1 LPPRCAGAPKPTPEL
16 ENEPAEKT
24 TMSAVIQ
31 DKPHGKTLVSLRG
44 LNKHYGDFTAVDNL
58 DLEIQDG
65 EFLTFLG
72 SSGSGK
78 STTLSMLAG
87 FETPSSGE
95 ILVDGQSLV
104 QVPPHKRDIG
114 MVFQRYSLFPHLNVR
129 DNIAFPLA
137 IRKLSATE
145 TTKKVDAMLKLVQLE
160 PFAHRKPSQMSGGQ
174 QQRVAIARALV
185 YEPRIL
191 LMDEPLGALD
201 KKLREDLQDELR
213 QLHRR
218 LGITIVYVTHDQEE
232 AMRLSQRIA
241 IFSHG
246 KIVGLGTG
254 YDLYQNPPNAFV
266 ASFLGNSNFLRIKA
280 QGNGSGTFEGQPL
293 AIRLT
298 PGLNPGQEA
307 LIMVRPEKALAMTTE
322 QAAREPLP
330 AGWNEV
336 SAKVAEV
343 LFLGESQTCQ
353 VVTAGGTEL
362 KVKALS
368 AAGMSMQPG
377 DTVKVRWAVG
387 DACIYTEWAESDLSK
402 SAGAH

>member
-1 LPPRCAGAPKPTPEL
+1 
-16 ENEPAEKT
+16 
-24 TMSAVIQ
+24 MSAVIK
-31 DKPHGKTLVSLRG
+31 DNAHNKTLVSLRG

-58 DLEIQDG
+58 NLEIQDG

-95 ILVDGQSLV
+95 ILVEGQSLV
-104 QVPPHKRDIG
+104 NVPPHKRDIG

-137 IRKLSATE
+137 IRKLGAAE
-145 TTKKVDAMLKLVQLE
+145 INKRVDAMLKLVQLE
-160 PFAHRKPSQMSGGQ
+160 KFAHRKPSQMSGGQ

-246 KIVGLGTG
+246 KIVGLGSG

-266 ASFLGNSNFLRIKA
+266 ASFLGNSNFLRITA
-280 QGNGSGTFEGQPL
+280 SSNGAGSFEGQPV

-298 PGLNPGQEA
+298 AGLAADQQA
-307 LIMVRPEKALAMTTE
+307 LIMVRPEKALALTAA
-322 QAAREPLP
+322 QAAAQPLP

-336 SAKVAEV
+336 RAKVAEV
-343 LFLGESQTCQ
+343 LFLGESQTCH
-353 VVTAGGTEL
+353 VVTAGGTEMT
-362 KVKALS
+362 VKALS
-368 AAGMSMQPG
+368 AAGMPMQPG
-377 DTVKVRWAVG
+377 DTVNVRWAVA

>member
-1 LPPRCAGAPKPTPEL
+1 
-16 ENEPAEKT
+16 
-24 TMSAVIQ
+24 MSAVLDSAQ
-31 DKPHGKTLVSLRG
+31 HAKTLVSLRN
-44 LNKHYGDFTAVDNL
+44 LNKHYGDFAAVDDINL
-58 DLEIQDG
+58 DIQDG

-95 ILVDGQSLV
+95 ILVSGQSLV
-104 QVPPHKRDIG
+104 NVPPHKRDIG
-114 MVFQRYSLFPHLNVR
+114 MVFQRYSLFPHLSVR

-137 IRKLSATE
+137 IRKRSAAE
-145 TTKKVDAMLKLVQLE
+145 RDKQVDAMLKLVQLDS
-160 PFAHRKPSQMSGGQ
+160 FAHRRPAQLSGGQ

-266 ASFLGNSNFLRIKA
+266 ASFLGNSNFLRVKA
-280 QGNGSGTFEGQPL
+280 HGNGVASFEGQPL
-293 AIRLT
+293 AMRLT
-298 PGLNPGQEA
+298 PGLSEGQEV
-307 LIMVRPEKALAMTTE
+307 LLMVRPEKAVALSAE
-322 QAAREPLP
+322 QAQREPLP

-336 SAKVAEV
+336 TARVGEV
-343 LFLGESQTCQ
+343 LFLGESQTCS
-353 VVTAGGTEL
+353 VVTAGGTAMT
-362 KVKALS
+362 VKALS
-368 AAGMSMQPG
+368 AAGMPMQPG
-377 DTVKVRWAVG
+377 DRVNVRWAVS
-387 DACIYTEWAESDLSK
+387 DACVYTQWAESDLNK
-402 SAGAH
+402 AAGAH

>member
-1 LPPRCAGAPKPTPEL
+1 
-16 ENEPAEKT
+16 
-24 TMSAVIQ
+24 MSAVIKDSAAAQ
-31 DKPHGKTLVSLRG
+31 NQQQPLVSLRN
-44 LNKHYGDFTAVDNL
+44 LNRHYGDFAAVDNISL
-58 DLEIQDG
+58 DIKDG

-95 ILVDGQSLV
+95 ILVQGKSLV
-104 QVPPHKRDIG
+104 NVPPHKRDIG
-114 MVFQRYSLFPHLNVR
+114 MVFQRYSLFPHLSVR

-137 IRKLSATE
+137 IRKLSAAE
-145 TTKKVDAMLKLVQLE
+145 RDKRVDAMLKLVQLE
-160 PFAHRKPSQMSGGQ
+160 QFAHRRPSQLSGGQ

-266 ASFLGNSNFLRIKA
+266 ASFLGNSNFLKLKA
-280 QGNGSGTFEGQPL
+280 QGNGAATFEGQPL
-293 AIRLT
+293 SIRLT
-298 PGLNPGQEA
+298 SGLTTDQDV
-307 LIMVRPEKALAMTTE
+307 LLMIRPEKAQALSVE
-322 QAAREPLP
+322 QAAAQPLP
-330 AGWNEV
+330 TGWNEV
-336 SAKVAEV
+336 GAKVGEV
-343 LFLGESQTCQ
+343 LFLGESQTCT
-353 VVTAGGTEL
+353 VMTAGGTSMT
-362 KVKALS
+362 VKALS
-368 AAGMSMQPG
+368 AAGMPLKAG
-377 DTVKVRWAVG
+377 DQVRVRWATA
-387 DACIYTEWAESDLSK
+387 DACVYTEWAESDLNK
-402 SAGAH
+402 AAGAH

>member
-1 LPPRCAGAPKPTPEL
+1 
-16 ENEPAEKT
+16 
-24 TMSAVIQ
+24 MSAVIKDTAQ
-31 DKPHGKTLVSLRG
+31 QNDKPLVSLRN
-44 LNKHYGDFTAVDNL
+44 LNKYYGDFAAVDDTSL
-58 DLEIQDG
+58 DIKDG

-95 ILVDGQSLV
+95 ILVNGQSLV
-104 QVPPHKRDIG
+104 NVPPHKRDIG
-114 MVFQRYSLFPHLNVR
+114 MVFQRYSLFPHLSVR

-137 IRKLSATE
+137 IRKLAPAE
-145 TTKKVDAMLKLVQLE
+145 RDRRVDAMLKLVQLE
-160 PFAHRKPSQMSGGQ
+160 QFAHRRPSQLSGGQ

-246 KIVGLGTG
+246 KIVGLGSG

-266 ASFLGNSNFLRIKA
+266 ASFLGNSNFLKLKA
-280 QGNGSGTFEGQPL
+280 QGNAVATFEGQSL
-293 AIRLT
+293 SIRLT
-298 PGLNPGQEA
+298 AGLQTNQDV
-307 LIMVRPEKALAMTTE
+307 LLMVRPEKALALSLE
-322 QAAREPLP
+322 QAAQEPLA

-336 SAKVAEV
+336 TAKVVEV
-343 LFLGESQTCQ
+343 LFLGESQTCS
-353 VVTAGGTEL
+353 VVTSGGTSMT
-362 KVKALS
+362 VKALS
-368 AAGMSMQPG
+368 AAGMPMKAG
-377 DTVKVRWAVG
+377 DPVRVRWATA
-387 DACIYTEWAESDLSK
+387 DACVYTEWAESDLNK
-402 SAGAH
+402 AAGAH

>member
-1 LPPRCAGAPKPTPEL
+1 
-16 ENEPAEKT
+16 
-24 TMSAVIQ
+24 MSAVKDPAHQ
-31 DKPHGKTLVSLRG
+31 ADKPLVSLRN
-44 LNKHYGDFTAVDNL
+44 LNKHYGDFTAVDSINL
-58 DLEIQDG
+58 DIKDG

-104 QVPPHKRDIG
+104 NVPPHKRDIG
-114 MVFQRYSLFPHLNVR
+114 MVFQRYSLFPHLSVR
-129 DNIAFPLA
+129 DNIGFPLD
-137 IRKLSATE
+137 IRKMPRAE
-145 TTKKVDAMLKLVQLE
+145 RERRVDAMLKLVQLDT
-160 PFAHRKPSQMSGGQ
+160 FAHRRPAQLSGGQ

-246 KIVGLGTG
+246 RIVGLGSG

-266 ASFLGNSNFLRIKA
+266 ASFLGNSNFLRLKA
-280 QGNGSGTFEGQPL
+280 RGNAVASLENQPL

-298 PGLNPGQEA
+298 ANLTQDQDV
-307 LIMVRPEKALAMTTE
+307 LLMVRPEKAQALSLQQAE
-322 QAAREPLP
+322 QEPLA
-330 AGWNEV
+330 AGWNQIRAHV
-336 SAKVAEV
+336 SEV
-343 LFLGESQTCQ
+343 LFLGESQTCS
-353 VVTAGGTEL
+353 VVTDGGTAL
-362 KVKALS
+362 TVKALS
-368 AAGMSMQPG
+368 AAGMPLKPG
-377 DTVKVRWAVG
+377 DAVCVRWATA
-387 DACIYTEWAESDLSK
+387 DACVYTEWNESDLNK
-402 SAGAH
+402 AAGSH

>member
-1 LPPRCAGAPKPTPEL
+1 
-16 ENEPAEKT
+16 
-24 TMSAVIQ
+24 MSAVIKDPAQQ
-31 DKPHGKTLVSLRG
+31 DQRTLVSLRN
-44 LNKHYGDFTAVDNL
+44 LNKHYGDFAAVDDISL
-58 DLEIQDG
+58 DIQDG

-87 FETPSSGE
+87 FEHPSSGE
-95 ILVDGQSLV
+95 ILVNGKSLV
-104 QVPPHKRDIG
+104 NVPPHKRDIG
-114 MVFQRYSLFPHLNVR
+114 MVFQRYSLFPHLSVR

-137 IRKLSATE
+137 IRKLASAE
-145 TTKKVDAMLKLVQLE
+145 REKRVDAMLKLVQLDQ
-160 PFAHRKPSQMSGGQ
+160 FAHRRPAQLSGGQ

-246 KIVGLGTG
+246 KIVGLGSG

-266 ASFLGNSNFLRIKA
+266 ASFLGNSNFLKLKA
-280 QGNGSGTFEGQPL
+280 KGNGVATFEGKPL
-293 AIRLT
+293 SIRLT
-298 PGLNPGQEA
+298 AGLPVDQDA
-307 LIMVRPEKALAMTTE
+307 LLMIRPEKALALSHA
-322 QAAREPLP
+322 QAQREPLA

-336 SAKVAEV
+336 AAKVTEM
-343 LFLGESQTCQ
+343 LFLGESQTCS
-353 VVTAGGTEL
+353 VITASGTAMT
-362 KVKALS
+362 VKALS
-368 AAGMSMQPG
+368 ASGMPLKAG
-377 DTVKVRWAVG
+377 DAVCVRWATA
-387 DACIYTEWAESDLSK
+387 DACVYTQWTESDLNK
-402 SAGAH
+402 AAGAH

>member
-1 LPPRCAGAPKPTPEL
+1 
-16 ENEPAEKT
+16 
-24 TMSAVIQ
+24 MSAVIKDTAQ
-31 DKPHGKTLVSLRG
+31 QNDKPLVSLRN
-44 LNKHYGDFTAVDNL
+44 LNKYYGDFAAVDDISL
-58 DLEIQDG
+58 DIKDG

-95 ILVDGQSLV
+95 ILVNGQSLV
-104 QVPPHKRDIG
+104 NVPPHKRDIG
-114 MVFQRYSLFPHLNVR
+114 MVFQRYSLFPHLSVR

-137 IRKLSATE
+137 IRKLAPAE
-145 TTKKVDAMLKLVQLE
+145 RDRRVDAMLKLVQLE
-160 PFAHRKPSQMSGGQ
+160 QFAHRRPSQLSGGQ

-246 KIVGLGTG
+246 KIVGLGSG

-266 ASFLGNSNFLRIKA
+266 ASFLGNSNFLKLKA
-280 QGNGSGTFEGQPL
+280 QGNAVATFEGQSL
-293 AIRLT
+293 SIRLT
-298 PGLNPGQEA
+298 AGLQTNQDV
-307 LIMVRPEKALAMTTE
+307 LLMVRPEKALALSLE
-322 QAAREPLP
+322 QAAQEPLA

-336 SAKVAEV
+336 TAKVVEV
-343 LFLGESQTCQ
+343 LFLGESQTCS
-353 VVTAGGTEL
+353 VVTSGGTSMT
-362 KVKALS
+362 VKALS
-368 AAGMSMQPG
+368 AAGMPMKAG
-377 DTVKVRWAVG
+377 DPVRVRWATA
-387 DACIYTEWAESDLSK
+387 DACVYTEWAESDLNK
-402 SAGAH
+402 AAGAH

>member
-1 LPPRCAGAPKPTPEL
+1 
-16 ENEPAEKT
+16 
-24 TMSAVIQ
+24 MSAVKDPAQ
-31 DKPHGKTLVSLRG
+31 QNNKTLVSLRN
-44 LNKHYGDFTAVDNL
+44 LNKHYGDFAAVD
-58 DLEIQDG
+58 DIALEIRDG

-95 ILVDGQSLV
+95 ILVDGKSLV
-104 QVPPHKRDIG
+104 NVPPHKRDIG
-114 MVFQRYSLFPHLNVR
+114 MVFQRYSLFPHLSVR

-137 IRKLSATE
+137 IRKLAPAE
-145 TTKKVDAMLKLVQLE
+145 RDRRVDAMLKLVQLE
-160 PFAHRKPSQMSGGQ
+160 QFAHRRPSQLSGGQ

-266 ASFLGNSNFLRIKA
+266 ASFLGNSNFLKLKA
-280 QGNGSGTFEGQPL
+280 QGNAVATFEGQSL
-293 AIRLT
+293 SIRLT
-298 PGLNPGQEA
+298 AGLQTDQDV
-307 LIMVRPEKALAMTTE
+307 LLMVRPEKALALSTE
-322 QAAREPLP
+322 QAAQESLA

-336 SAKVAEV
+336 SAKVVEV
-343 LFLGESQTCQ
+343 LFLGESQTCS
-353 VVTAGGTEL
+353 VVTSGGTAMT
-362 KVKALS
+362 VKALS
-368 AAGMSMQPG
+368 AAGMPLKAG
-377 DTVKVRWAVG
+377 DPVRVRWATA
-387 DACIYTEWAESDLSK
+387 DACVYTQWAESDLNK
-402 SAGAH
+402 AAGAH

>member
-1 LPPRCAGAPKPTPEL
+1 
-16 ENEPAEKT
+16 
-24 TMSAVIQ
+24 MSAVIKDASQ
-31 DKPHGKTLVSLRG
+31 QSDKPLVSLRN
-44 LNKHYGDFTAVDNL
+44 LNKHYGDFAAVDNISL
-58 DLEIQDG
+58 DIKDG

-95 ILVDGQSLV
+95 ILVNGQSLV
-104 QVPPHKRDIG
+104 NVPPHKRDIG
-114 MVFQRYSLFPHLNVR
+114 MVFQRYSLFPHLSVR

-137 IRKLSATE
+137 IRKLAAAE
-145 TTKKVDAMLKLVQLE
+145 REKRVDAMLKLVQLE
-160 PFAHRKPSQMSGGQ
+160 QFAHRRPSQLSGGQ

-246 KIVGLGTG
+246 KIVGLGSG

-266 ASFLGNSNFLRIKA
+266 ASFLGNSNFLKLKA
-280 QGNGSGTFEGQPL
+280 QSNAAASFEGQSL
-293 AIRLT
+293 SIRLT
-298 PGLNPGQEA
+298 AGLHTDQDV
-307 LIMVRPEKALAMTTE
+307 LLMVRPEKALALSTQ
-322 QAAREPLP
+322 QALDTPLA

-336 SAKVAEV
+336 SANVVEV
-343 LFLGESQTCQ
+343 LFLGESQTCS
-353 VVTAGGTEL
+353 VVTAGGTSMT
-362 KVKALS
+362 VKALS
-368 AAGMSMQPG
+368 AAGMPLKAG
-377 DTVKVRWAVG
+377 DPVRVRWATA
-387 DACIYTEWAESDLSK
+387 DACVYTEWTESDLNK
-402 SAGAH
+402 AAGAH

>member
-1 LPPRCAGAPKPTPEL
+1 
-16 ENEPAEKT
+16 
-24 TMSAVIQ
+24 MSAVIKEAGQ
-31 DKPHGKTLVSLRG
+31 HTQKTLVSLCN
-44 LNKHYGDFTAVDNL
+44 LNKHYGDFAAVDDISL
-58 DLEIQDG
+58 DIQEG

-87 FETPSSGE
+87 FESPSSGE
-95 ILVDGQSLV
+95 ILVEGKSLV
-104 QVPPHKRDIG
+104 NVPPHKRDIG
-114 MVFQRYSLFPHLNVR
+114 MVFQRYSLFPHLSVR

-137 IRKLSATE
+137 IRKLPSAE
-145 TTKKVDAMLKLVQLE
+145 REKRVDAMLKLVQLDQ
-160 PFAHRKPSQMSGGQ
+160 FAHRRPSQLSGGQ

-266 ASFLGNSNFLRIKA
+266 ASFLGNSNFLKLKA
-280 QGNGSGTFEGQPL
+280 QGNAVATFEGQPL
-293 AIRLT
+293 SIRLT
-298 PGLNPGQEA
+298 PGLQAGQEA
-307 LIMVRPEKALAMTTE
+307 LLMIRPEKA
-322 QAAREPLP
+322 QALSLDQASHTPLP
-330 AGWNEV
+330 GGWNEV
-336 SAKVAEV
+336 SAKVGEV
-343 LFLGESQTCQ
+343 LFLGESQTCS
-353 VVTAGGTEL
+353 VVTASGTAMT
-362 KVKALS
+362 VKALS
-368 AAGMSMQPG
+368 ATGMPMQPG
-377 DTVKVRWAVG
+377 DSVRVRWATS
-387 DACIYTEWAESDLSK
+387 DACVYTQWVDSDLNK
-402 SAGAH
+402 AAGAH

>member
-1 LPPRCAGAPKPTPEL
+1 
-16 ENEPAEKT
+16 
-24 TMSAVIQ
+24 MSAVIK
-31 DKPHGKTLVSLRG
+31 DKPQTGQPLVRLRN
-44 LNKHYGDFTAVDNL
+44 LNKHYGDFAAVDDIDL
-58 DLEIQDG
+58 DIQDG

-95 ILVDGQSLV
+95 ILVNGQSLV
-104 QVPPHKRDIG
+104 NVPPHKRGIG
-114 MVFQRYSLFPHLNVR
+114 MVFQRYSLFPHLSVR
-129 DNIAFPLA
+129 DNIAFPLN
-137 IRKLSATE
+137 IRKLDAAE
-145 TTKKVDAMLKLVQLE
+145 RDRKVDAMLKLVQLE
-160 PFAHRKPSQMSGGQ
+160 QFAHRRPAQLSGGQ

-266 ASFLGNSNFLRIKA
+266 ASFLGNSNFLRAKA
-280 QGNGSGTFEGQPL
+280 QGNAVATFEGQPL
-293 AIRLT
+293 SIRIT
-298 PGLNPGQEA
+298 AGLQTDQDV
-307 LIMVRPEKALAMTTE
+307 LLMVRPEKAQALSVE
-322 QAAREPLP
+322 QAQATPL
-330 AGWNEV
+330 AEGWNQV
-336 SAKVAEV
+336 SAKVTEV
-343 LFLGESQTCQ
+343 LFLGESQTCA
-353 VVTAGGTEL
+353 VVTDGGTAMT
-362 KVKALS
+362 VKALS
-368 AAGMSMQPG
+368 ATGMPLKAGDS
-377 DTVKVRWAVG
+377 VKVRWATS
-387 DACIYTEWAESDLSK
+387 DACLYTEWAESDLNK
-402 SAGAH
+402 AAGAH

>member
-1 LPPRCAGAPKPTPEL
+1 MSEANS
-16 ENEPAEKT
+16 NE
-24 TMSAVIQ
+24 
-31 DKPHGKTLVSLRG
+31 TLVSFRG
-44 LNKHYGDFTAVDNL
+44 VQKSYDGESLIVKDLNL
-58 DLEIQDG
+58 DIRKG
-65 EFLTFLG
+65 EFLTLLG
-72 SSGSGK
+72 PSGSGK
-78 STTLSMLAG
+78 TTSLMMLAG
-87 FETPSSGE
+87 FETPTAGE
-95 ILVDGQSLV
+95 IQLAGRSINN
-104 QVPPHKRDIG
+104 VPPHKRDIG
-114 MVFQRYSLFPHLNVR
+114 MVFQRYSLFPHLSVR

-137 IRKLSATE
+137 IRKRSAAE
-145 TTKKVDAMLKLVQLE
+145 RDKQVDAMLKLVQLE
-160 PFAHRKPSQMSGGQ
+160 QFAHRRPAQLSGGQ

-266 ASFLGNSNFLRIKA
+266 ASFLGNSNFLRVKA
-280 QGNGSGTFEGQPL
+280 QGNGAASFEGQPV
-293 AIRLT
+293 AMRLT
-298 PGLNPGQEA
+298 AGVNDGQEV
-307 LIMVRPEKALAMTTE
+307 LLMVRPEKALALSRE
-322 QAAREPLP
+322 QAIQDVLP

-336 SAKVAEV
+336 TAKVGEV
-343 LFLGESQTCQ
+343 LFLGESQTCS
-353 VVTAGGTEL
+353 VVTAGGTQMT
-362 KVKALS
+362 VKALS

-377 DTVKVRWAVG
+377 DEVKVRWAVA
-387 DACIYTEWAESDLSK
+387 DACVYTEWQESDLNK
-402 SAGAH
+402 AAGAH

>member
-1 LPPRCAGAPKPTPEL
+1 
-16 ENEPAEKT
+16 
-24 TMSAVIQ
+24 MSAVIKDASQ
-31 DKPHGKTLVSLRG
+31 QNDKPLVSLRN
-44 LNKHYGDFTAVDNL
+44 LNKHYGDFAAVDNISL
-58 DLEIQDG
+58 DIKDG

-95 ILVDGQSLV
+95 ILVNGQSLV
-104 QVPPHKRDIG
+104 NVPPHKRDIG
-114 MVFQRYSLFPHLNVR
+114 MVFQRYSLFPHLSVR

-137 IRKLSATE
+137 IRKLAAAE
-145 TTKKVDAMLKLVQLE
+145 RDKRVDAMLKLVQLE
-160 PFAHRKPSQMSGGQ
+160 QFAHRRPSQLSGGQ

-246 KIVGLGTG
+246 KIVGLGSG

-266 ASFLGNSNFLRIKA
+266 ASFLGNSNFLKLKA
-280 QGNGSGTFEGQPL
+280 QGNGAASFEGKSL
-293 AIRLT
+293 SIRLT
-298 PGLNPGQEA
+298 AGLQTGQDV
-307 LIMVRPEKALAMTTE
+307 LLMVRPEKALALSVQ
-322 QAAREPLP
+322 QAASEPLA

-336 SAKVAEV
+336 SAKVVEV
-343 LFLGESQTCQ
+343 LFLGESQTCS
-353 VVTAGGTEL
+353 VVTSGGTSMT
-362 KVKALS
+362 VKALS
-368 AAGMSMQPG
+368 AAGMPLKAG
-377 DTVKVRWAVG
+377 DPVQVRWATA
-387 DACIYTEWAESDLSK
+387 DACVYTEWAESDLNK
-402 SAGAH
+402 AAGAH

>member
-1 LPPRCAGAPKPTPEL
+1 
-16 ENEPAEKT
+16 
-24 TMSAVIQ
+24 MSAVKDPAQ
-31 DKPHGKTLVSLRG
+31 QNNKTLVSLRN
-44 LNKHYGDFTAVDNL
+44 LNKHYGDFAAVD
-58 DLEIQDG
+58 DISLEIQDG

-95 ILVDGQSLV
+95 ILVDGKSLV
-104 QVPPHKRDIG
+104 NVPPHKRDIG
-114 MVFQRYSLFPHLNVR
+114 MVFQRYSLFPHLSVR

-137 IRKLSATE
+137 IRKLAAAE
-145 TTKKVDAMLKLVQLE
+145 RDRRVDAMLKLVQLE
-160 PFAHRKPSQMSGGQ
+160 QFAHRRPSQLSGGQ

-246 KIVGLGTG
+246 KIVGLGSG

-266 ASFLGNSNFLRIKA
+266 ASFLGNSNFLKLKA
-280 QGNGSGTFEGQPL
+280 QGNAAATFEGQSL
-293 AIRLT
+293 SIRLT
-298 PGLNPGQEA
+298 AGLQA
-307 LIMVRPEKALAMTTE
+307 DQDVLLMARPEKALALSVE
-322 QAAREPLP
+322 QASQDPLP

-336 SAKVAEV
+336 AAKVVEV
-343 LFLGESQTCQ
+343 LFLGESQTCS
-353 VVTAGGTEL
+353 VVTSGGTAMT
-362 KVKALS
+362 VKALS
-368 AAGMSMQPG
+368 AAGMPLKAG
-377 DTVKVRWAVG
+377 DPVRVRWATA
-387 DACIYTEWAESDLSK
+387 DACVYTQWAESDLNK
-402 SAGAH
+402 AAGAH

>member
-1 LPPRCAGAPKPTPEL
+1 
-16 ENEPAEKT
+16 
-24 TMSAVIQ
+24 MSAVIKDASQ
-31 DKPHGKTLVSLRG
+31 QNDNPLVSLRN
-44 LNKHYGDFTAVDNL
+44 LNKHYGDFAAVDNISL
-58 DLEIQDG
+58 DIKDG

-95 ILVDGQSLV
+95 ILVNGQSLV
-104 QVPPHKRDIG
+104 NVPPHKRDIG
-114 MVFQRYSLFPHLNVR
+114 MVFQRYSLFPHLSVR

-137 IRKLSATE
+137 IRKLAAAE
-145 TTKKVDAMLKLVQLE
+145 REKRVDAMLKLVQLE
-160 PFAHRKPSQMSGGQ
+160 QFAHRRPSQLSGGQ

-246 KIVGLGTG
+246 KIVGLGSG

-266 ASFLGNSNFLRIKA
+266 ASFLGNSNFLKLKA
-280 QGNGSGTFEGQPL
+280 QGNAAASFEGQSL
-293 AIRLT
+293 SIRLT
-298 PGLNPGQEA
+298 AGLHTDQDV
-307 LIMVRPEKALAMTTE
+307 LLMVRPEKALALSVA
-322 QAAREPLP
+322 QAISEPLP
-330 AGWNEV
+330 SGWNEV
-336 SAKVAEV
+336 SAKVVEV
-343 LFLGESQTCQ
+343 LFLGESQTCS
-353 VVTAGGTEL
+353 VVTSGGTSMT
-362 KVKALS
+362 VKALS
-368 AAGMSMQPG
+368 AAGMPLKAG
-377 DTVKVRWAVG
+377 DPVQVRWATA
-387 DACIYTEWAESDLSK
+387 DACVYTEWTESDLNK
-402 SAGAH
+402 AAGSH

>member
-1 LPPRCAGAPKPTPEL
+1 
-16 ENEPAEKT
+16 
-24 TMSAVIQ
+24 MSAVKDPAQ
-31 DKPHGKTLVSLRG
+31 QNNKTLVSLRN
-44 LNKHYGDFTAVDNL
+44 LNKHYGDFAAVD
-58 DLEIQDG
+58 DISLEIQDG

-95 ILVDGQSLV
+95 ILVDGKSLV
-104 QVPPHKRDIG
+104 NVPPHKRDIG
-114 MVFQRYSLFPHLNVR
+114 MVFQRYSLFPHLSVR

-137 IRKLSATE
+137 IRKLAAAE
-145 TTKKVDAMLKLVQLE
+145 RDRRVDAMLKLVQLE
-160 PFAHRKPSQMSGGQ
+160 QFAHRRPSQLSGGQ

-246 KIVGLGTG
+246 KIVGLGSG

-266 ASFLGNSNFLRIKA
+266 ASFLGNSNFLKLKA
-280 QGNGSGTFEGQPL
+280 QGHAAATFEGQSL
-293 AIRLT
+293 SIRLT
-298 PGLNPGQEA
+298 AGLQA
-307 LIMVRPEKALAMTTE
+307 DQDVLLMVRPEKALALSVE
-322 QAAREPLP
+322 QASQDTLP

-336 SAKVAEV
+336 AAKVVEV
-343 LFLGESQTCQ
+343 LFLGESQTCS
-353 VVTAGGTEL
+353 VVTSGGTAMT
-362 KVKALS
+362 VKALS
-368 AAGMSMQPG
+368 AAGMPLKAG
-377 DTVKVRWAVG
+377 DPVRVRWATA
-387 DACIYTEWAESDLSK
+387 DACVYTQWAESDLNK
-402 SAGAH
+402 AAGAH

>member
-1 LPPRCAGAPKPTPEL
+1 
-16 ENEPAEKT
+16 
-24 TMSAVIQ
+24 MSAVIKDASQ
-31 DKPHGKTLVSLRG
+31 QNDKPLVSLRN
-44 LNKHYGDFTAVDNL
+44 LNKHYGDFAAVDNISL
-58 DLEIQDG
+58 DIQDG

-95 ILVDGQSLV
+95 ILVNGQSLV
-104 QVPPHKRDIG
+104 NVPPHKRDIG
-114 MVFQRYSLFPHLNVR
+114 MVFQRYSLFPHLSVR

-137 IRKLSATE
+137 IRKLAAAE
-145 TTKKVDAMLKLVQLE
+145 RDKRVDAMLKLVQLE
-160 PFAHRKPSQMSGGQ
+160 QFAHRRPSQLSGGQ

-246 KIVGLGTG
+246 KIVGLGSG

-266 ASFLGNSNFLRIKA
+266 ASFLGNSNFLKLKA
-280 QGNGSGTFEGQPL
+280 QGNAAASFEGQSL
-293 AIRLT
+293 SIRLT
-298 PGLNPGQEA
+298 AGLHTEQDV
-307 LIMVRPEKALAMTTE
+307 LLMVRPEKAVALSVQ
-322 QAAREPLP
+322 QASEEPLA

-336 SAKVAEV
+336 SAQVVEV
-343 LFLGESQTCQ
+343 LFLGESQTCS
-353 VVTAGGTEL
+353 VVTSGGTSMT
-362 KVKALS
+362 VKALS
-368 AAGMSMQPG
+368 AAGMPLKAG
-377 DTVKVRWAVG
+377 DPVRVRWATA
-387 DACIYTEWAESDLSK
+387 DACVYTEWAESDLNK
-402 SAGAH
+402 AAGSH

>member
-1 LPPRCAGAPKPTPEL
+1 
-16 ENEPAEKT
+16 
-24 TMSAVIQ
+24 MSAVINETAQ
-31 DKPHGKTLVSLRG
+31 PGKTLVSLRN
-44 LNKHYGDFTAVDNL
+44 LNKHYGDFAAVDNISL
-58 DLEIQDG
+58 DIQDG

-95 ILVDGQSLV
+95 ILVSGQSLV
-104 QVPPHKRDIG
+104 NVPPHKRDIG
-114 MVFQRYSLFPHLNVR
+114 MVFQRYSLFPHLSVR
-129 DNIAFPLA
+129 DNIGFPLS
-137 IRKLSATE
+137 IRKHSADE
-145 TTKKVDAMLKLVQLE
+145 VKKRVDAMLKLVQLE
-160 PFAHRKPSQMSGGQ
+160 AFAHRRPSQMSGGQ

-266 ASFLGNSNFLRIKA
+266 ASFLGNSNFLKLKA
-280 QGNGSGTFEGQPL
+280 QGNAAATFENQPL
-293 AIRLT
+293 SIRLT
-298 PGLNPGQEA
+298 ANLRTDQDV
-307 LIMVRPEKALAMTTE
+307 LLMVRPEKALALSVA
-322 QAAREPLP
+322 QAASEPLQ

-336 SAKVAEV
+336 AAKVTEV
-343 LFLGESQTCQ
+343 LFLGESQTCS
-353 VVTAGGTEL
+353 VITAGGTAMT
-362 KVKALS
+362 VKALS
-368 AAGMSMQPG
+368 AAGMPLKAG
-377 DTVKVRWAVG
+377 DPVRVRWATA
-387 DACIYTEWAESDLSK
+387 DACVYTEWAEGDLNK
-402 SAGAH
+402 AAGAH

>member
-1 LPPRCAGAPKPTPEL
+1 
-16 ENEPAEKT
+16 
-24 TMSAVIQ
+24 MSAVIK
-31 DKPHGKTLVSLRG
+31 DNAHTKTLVSLRG

-95 ILVDGQSLV
+95 ILVEGQSLV
-104 QVPPHKRDIG
+104 NVPPHKRDIG

-137 IRKLSATE
+137 IRKLGSAE
-145 TTKKVDAMLKLVQLE
+145 INKRVDAMLKLVQLE
-160 PFAHRKPSQMSGGQ
+160 KFAHRKPSQMSGGQ

-246 KIVGLGTG
+246 KIVGLGSG

-280 QGNGSGTFEGQPL
+280 SSNGAGSFEGQPV

-298 PGLNPGQEA
+298 AGLAAGQEA
-307 LIMVRPEKALAMTTE
+307 LIMVRPEKALALTTA
-322 QAAREPLP
+322 QAAAQPLP
-330 AGWNEV
+330 PGWNEV
-336 SAKVAEV
+336 AAKVAEV
-343 LFLGESQTCQ
+343 LFLGESQTCH
-353 VVTAGGTEL
+353 VVTAGGTEMT
-362 KVKALS
+362 VKALS
-368 AAGMSMQPG
+368 AAGMPMQPG
-377 DTVKVRWAVG
+377 DTVNVRWAVA

>member
-1 LPPRCAGAPKPTPEL
+1 
-16 ENEPAEKT
+16 
-24 TMSAVIQ
+24 MSAVRDPSAQ
-31 DKPHGKTLVSLRG
+31 PKTLVSLRN

-95 ILVDGQSLV
+95 ILVEGQSLV
-104 QVPPHKRDIG
+104 KVPPHKRDIG
-114 MVFQRYSLFPHLNVR
+114 MVFQRYSLFPHLSVR

-137 IRKLSATE
+137 IRKLGASE
-145 TTKKVDAMLKLVQLE
+145 TAKRVDAMLKLVQLDS
-160 PFAHRKPSQMSGGQ
+160 FAHRRPAQLSGGQ

-246 KIVGLGTG
+246 KIVGLGSG

-266 ASFLGNSNFLRIKA
+266 ASFLGNSNFLRITT
-280 QGNGSGTFEGQPL
+280 QGEGAGSFEGQPL
-293 AIRLT
+293 AMRLT
-298 PGLNPGQEA
+298 PGLASGQEA
-307 LIMVRPEKALAMTTE
+307 LVMVRPEKALALSDE
-322 QAAREPLP
+322 QARREPLP
-330 AGWNEV
+330 GGWNEV
-336 SAKVAEV
+336 QAKVTEV
-343 LFLGESQTCQ
+343 LFLGESQTCH

-362 KVKALS
+362 TVKALS
-368 AAGMSMQPG
+368 AAGMPMKPG
-377 DTVKVRWAVG
+377 DTVKVRWAVA
-387 DACIYTEWAESDLSK
+387 DACVYTQWSPSDLSK

>member
-1 LPPRCAGAPKPTPEL
+1 
-16 ENEPAEKT
+16 
-24 TMSAVIQ
+24 MSAVIKDASQ
-31 DKPHGKTLVSLRG
+31 QSDKPLVSLRN
-44 LNKHYGDFTAVDNL
+44 LNKHYGDFAAVDDISL
-58 DLEIQDG
+58 DIQEG

-95 ILVDGQSLV
+95 ILVDGKSLV
-104 QVPPHKRDIG
+104 NVPPHKRDIG
-114 MVFQRYSLFPHLNVR
+114 MVFQRYSLFPHLSVR

-137 IRKLSATE
+137 IRKLAAAE
-145 TTKKVDAMLKLVQLE
+145 RDRRVDAMLKLVQLDQ
-160 PFAHRKPSQMSGGQ
+160 FAHRRPSQLSVGQ

-246 KIVGLGTG
+246 KIVGLGSG

-266 ASFLGNSNFLRIKA
+266 ASFLGNSNFLKLKA
-280 QGNGSGTFEGQPL
+280 QGNAVATFEDQSL
-293 AIRLT
+293 SIRLT
-298 PGLNPGQEA
+298 AGLQSDQA
-307 LIMVRPEKALAMTTE
+307 VLLMVRPEKALALSVE
-322 QAAREPLP
+322 QAAQEPLA

-336 SAKVAEV
+336 SAKVVEV
-343 LFLGESQTCQ
+343 LFLGESQTCS
-353 VVTAGGTEL
+353 VVTSGGTAMT
-362 KVKALS
+362 VKALS
-368 AAGMSMQPG
+368 AAGMPLKTG
-377 DTVKVRWAVG
+377 DPVRVRWATT
-387 DACIYTEWAESDLSK
+387 DACVYTQWAESDLNK
-402 SAGAH
+402 AAGAH

>member
-1 LPPRCAGAPKPTPEL
+1 
-16 ENEPAEKT
+16 
-24 TMSAVIQ
+24 MSAVIKDASQ
-31 DKPHGKTLVSLRG
+31 QNDKPLVSLRN
-44 LNKHYGDFTAVDNL
+44 LNKHYGDFAAVDNISL
-58 DLEIQDG
+58 DIKDG

-95 ILVDGQSLV
+95 ILVNGQSLV
-104 QVPPHKRDIG
+104 NVPPHKRDIG
-114 MVFQRYSLFPHLNVR
+114 MVFQRYSLFPHLSVR

-137 IRKLSATE
+137 IRKLAAAE
-145 TTKKVDAMLKLVQLE
+145 RGKRVDAMLKLVQLE
-160 PFAHRKPSQMSGGQ
+160 QFAHRRPSQLSGGQ

-246 KIVGLGTG
+246 KIVGLGSG

-266 ASFLGNSNFLRIKA
+266 ASFLGNSNFLKLKA
-280 QGNGSGTFEGQPL
+280 QGNAAASFEGQSL
-293 AIRLT
+293 SIRLT
-298 PGLNPGQEA
+298 AGLHTDQDV
-307 LIMVRPEKALAMTTE
+307 LLMVRPEKAVALSVQ
-322 QAAREPLP
+322 QASDEPLA

-336 SAKVAEV
+336 SAQVVEV
-343 LFLGESQTCQ
+343 LFLGESQTCS
-353 VVTAGGTEL
+353 VITAGGTSMT
-362 KVKALS
+362 VKALS
-368 AAGMSMQPG
+368 AAGMPLKAG
-377 DTVKVRWAVG
+377 DPVRVRWATA
-387 DACIYTEWAESDLSK
+387 DACVYTEWTESDLNK
-402 SAGAH
+402 AAGSH

>member
-1 LPPRCAGAPKPTPEL
+1 
-16 ENEPAEKT
+16 
-24 TMSAVIQ
+24 VIKDASQ
-31 DKPHGKTLVSLRG
+31 QSDKPLVSLRN
-44 LNKHYGDFTAVDNL
+44 LNKHYGDFAAVDNISL
-58 DLEIQDG
+58 DIKDG

-95 ILVDGQSLV
+95 ILVNGQSLV
-104 QVPPHKRDIG
+104 NVPPHKRDIG
-114 MVFQRYSLFPHLNVR
+114 MVFQRYSLFPHLSVR

-137 IRKLSATE
+137 IRKLAAAE
-145 TTKKVDAMLKLVQLE
+145 REKRVDAMLKLVQLE
-160 PFAHRKPSQMSGGQ
+160 QFAHRRPSQLSGGQ

-246 KIVGLGTG
+246 KIVGLGSG

-266 ASFLGNSNFLRIKA
+266 ASFLGNSNFLKLKA
-280 QGNGSGTFEGQPL
+280 QGNAAASFEGQSL
-293 AIRLT
+293 SIRLT
-298 PGLNPGQEA
+298 SGLHTDQDV
-307 LIMVRPEKALAMTTE
+307 LLMVRPEKALALSTQ
-322 QAAREPLP
+322 QALDEPLA

-336 SAKVAEV
+336 SANVVEV
-343 LFLGESQTCQ
+343 LFLGESQTCS
-353 VVTAGGTEL
+353 VVTAGGTSMT
-362 KVKALS
+362 VKALS
-368 AAGMSMQPG
+368 AAGMPLKAG
-377 DTVKVRWAVG
+377 DPVRVRWATA
-387 DACIYTEWAESDLSK
+387 DACVYTEWTESDLNK
-402 SAGAH
+402 AAGAH

>member
-1 LPPRCAGAPKPTPEL
+1 
-16 ENEPAEKT
+16 
-24 TMSAVIQ
+24 MSAVIKDASQ
-31 DKPHGKTLVSLRG
+31 QNDKPLVSLRN
-44 LNKHYGDFTAVDNL
+44 LNKHYGDFAAVDNISL
-58 DLEIQDG
+58 DIKDG

-95 ILVDGQSLV
+95 ILVNGQSLV
-104 QVPPHKRDIG
+104 NVPPHKRDIG
-114 MVFQRYSLFPHLNVR
+114 MVFQRYSLFPHLSVR

-137 IRKLSATE
+137 IRKLAAAE
-145 TTKKVDAMLKLVQLE
+145 RDKRVDAMLKLVQLE
-160 PFAHRKPSQMSGGQ
+160 QFAHRRPSQLSGGQ

-246 KIVGLGTG
+246 KIVGLGSG

-266 ASFLGNSNFLRIKA
+266 ASFLGNSNFLKLKA
-280 QGNGSGTFEGQPL
+280 QGNAAASFEGQSL
-293 AIRLT
+293 SIRLT
-298 PGLNPGQEA
+298 AGLQTGQDV
-307 LIMVRPEKALAMTTE
+307 LLMVRPEKALALSVQ
-322 QAAREPLP
+322 QAIDEPLA

-336 SAKVAEV
+336 SANVVEV
-343 LFLGESQTCQ
+343 LFLGESQTCS
-353 VVTAGGTEL
+353 VVTSGGTAMT
-362 KVKALS
+362 VKALS
-368 AAGMSMQPG
+368 AAGMPLKAG
-377 DTVKVRWAVG
+377 DPVRVRWATA
-387 DACIYTEWAESDLSK
+387 DACVYTEWAESDLNK
-402 SAGAH
+402 AAGAH

>member
-1 LPPRCAGAPKPTPEL
+1 
-16 ENEPAEKT
+16 
-24 TMSAVIQ
+24 MSAVIKDASQ
-31 DKPHGKTLVSLRG
+31 QNDKPLVSLRN
-44 LNKHYGDFTAVDNL
+44 LNKHYGDFAAVDNISL
-58 DLEIQDG
+58 DIKDG

-95 ILVDGQSLV
+95 ILVNGQSLV
-104 QVPPHKRDIG
+104 NVPPHKRDIG
-114 MVFQRYSLFPHLNVR
+114 MVFQRYSLFPHLSVR

-137 IRKLSATE
+137 IRKLAAAE
-145 TTKKVDAMLKLVQLE
+145 RDKRVDAMLKLVQLE
-160 PFAHRKPSQMSGGQ
+160 QFAHRRPSQLSGGQ

-246 KIVGLGTG
+246 KIVGLGSG

-266 ASFLGNSNFLRIKA
+266 ASFLGNSNFLKLKA
-280 QGNGSGTFEGQPL
+280 QGNAAASFEGQSL
-293 AIRLT
+293 SIRLT
-298 PGLNPGQEA
+298 AGLHTEQDV
-307 LIMVRPEKALAMTTE
+307 LLMVRPEKAVALSVQ
-322 QAAREPLP
+322 QASDEPLA

-336 SAKVAEV
+336 SAKVMEV
-343 LFLGESQTCQ
+343 LFLGESQTCS
-353 VVTAGGTEL
+353 VVTSGGTSMT
-362 KVKALS
+362 VKALS
-368 AAGMSMQPG
+368 AAGMPLKAG
-377 DTVKVRWAVG
+377 DPVRVRWATA
-387 DACIYTEWAESDLSK
+387 DACVYTEWTDSDLNK
-402 SAGAH
+402 AAGAH

>member
-1 LPPRCAGAPKPTPEL
+1 
-16 ENEPAEKT
+16 
-24 TMSAVIQ
+24 MSAVIKDSAQ
-31 DKPHGKTLVSLRG
+31 QNDKPLVSLRN
-44 LNKHYGDFTAVDNL
+44 LNKYYGDFAAVDDISL
-58 DLEIQDG
+58 DIKDG

-95 ILVDGQSLV
+95 ILVEGQSLV
-104 QVPPHKRDIG
+104 NVPPHKRDIG
-114 MVFQRYSLFPHLNVR
+114 MVFQRYSLFPHLSVR

-137 IRKLSATE
+137 IRKLPSAE
-145 TTKKVDAMLKLVQLE
+145 RERRVDAMLKLVQLE
-160 PFAHRKPSQMSGGQ
+160 QFAHRRPSQLSGGQ

-218 LGITIVYVTHDQEE
+218 LGITIIYVTHDQEE

-246 KIVGLGTG
+246 KIVGLGSG

-266 ASFLGNSNFLRIKA
+266 ASFLGNSNFLKLKA
-280 QGNGSGTFEGQPL
+280 QGNAVGTFEGQAL
-293 AIRLT
+293 SIRLT
-298 PGLNPGQEA
+298 AGLQNDQSV
-307 LIMVRPEKALAMTTE
+307 LLMVRPEKALALSVD
-322 QAAREPLP
+322 QAIREPLA

-336 SAKVAEV
+336 SAKVVEV
-343 LFLGESQTCQ
+343 LFLGESQTCS
-353 VVTAGGTEL
+353 VVTTGGTSMT
-362 KVKALS
+362 VKALS
-368 AAGMSMQPG
+368 AAGMPLKAG
-377 DTVKVRWAVG
+377 DPVQVRWATA
-387 DACIYTEWAESDLSK
+387 DACVYTEWAESDLNK
-402 SAGAH
+402 AAGAH

>member
-1 LPPRCAGAPKPTPEL
+1 
-16 ENEPAEKT
+16 
-24 TMSAVIQ
+24 MSAVIKDASLQ
-31 DKPHGKTLVSLRG
+31 NDKPLVSLRN
-44 LNKHYGDFTAVDNL
+44 LNKHYGDFAAVDNISL
-58 DLEIQDG
+58 DIKDG

-95 ILVDGQSLV
+95 ILVNGQSLV
-104 QVPPHKRDIG
+104 NVPPHKRDIG
-114 MVFQRYSLFPHLNVR
+114 MVFQRYSLFPHLSVR

-137 IRKLSATE
+137 IRKLAAAE
-145 TTKKVDAMLKLVQLE
+145 RDKRVDAMLKLVQLE
-160 PFAHRKPSQMSGGQ
+160 QFAHRRPSQLSGGQ

-246 KIVGLGTG
+246 KIVGLGSG

-266 ASFLGNSNFLRIKA
+266 ASFLGNSNFLKLKA
-280 QGNGSGTFEGQPL
+280 QGNAAASFEGQSL
-293 AIRLT
+293 SIRLT
-298 PGLNPGQEA
+298 AGLHTDQDV
-307 LIMVRPEKALAMTTE
+307 LLMVRPEKAVALSVQ
-322 QAAREPLP
+322 QASAEPLA

-336 SAKVAEV
+336 SAQVVEV
-343 LFLGESQTCQ
+343 LFLGESQTCS
-353 VVTAGGTEL
+353 VLTAGGTSMT
-362 KVKALS
+362 VKALS
-368 AAGMSMQPG
+368 AAGMPLKAG
-377 DTVKVRWAVG
+377 DPVRVRWATA
-387 DACIYTEWAESDLSK
+387 DACVYSEWAESDLNK
-402 SAGAH
+402 AAGSH

>member
-1 LPPRCAGAPKPTPEL
+1 
-16 ENEPAEKT
+16 
-24 TMSAVIQ
+24 MSAVIKDSAQ
-31 DKPHGKTLVSLRG
+31 QNDKPLVSLRN
-44 LNKHYGDFTAVDNL
+44 LNRHYGDFAAVDNISL
-58 DLEIQDG
+58 DIKDG

-95 ILVDGQSLV
+95 ILVNGQSLIN
-104 QVPPHKRDIG
+104 VPPHKRDIG
-114 MVFQRYSLFPHLNVR
+114 MVFQRYSLFPHLSVR

-137 IRKLSATE
+137 IRKLAAAE
-145 TTKKVDAMLKLVQLE
+145 RERRVDAMLKLVQLE
-160 PFAHRKPSQMSGGQ
+160 QFAHRRPSQLSGGQ

-246 KIVGLGTG
+246 KIVGLGSG

-266 ASFLGNSNFLRIKA
+266 ASFLGNSNFLKLKA
-280 QGNGSGTFEGQPL
+280 QGNAVATFEGQPL
-293 AIRLT
+293 SIRLT
-298 PGLNPGQEA
+298 AGLQTGQDV
-307 LIMVRPEKALAMTTE
+307 LLMVRPEKALALSNE
-322 QAAREPLP
+322 QALAEPLA

-336 SAKVAEV
+336 SAKVVEV
-343 LFLGESQTCQ
+343 LFLGESQTCS
-353 VVTAGGTEL
+353 VVTSGGTSMT
-362 KVKALS
+362 VKALS
-368 AAGMSMQPG
+368 AAGMPLKAG
-377 DTVKVRWAVG
+377 DPVRVRWATA
-387 DACIYTEWAESDLSK
+387 DACVYTEWAESDLNK
-402 SAGAH
+402 AAGAH

>member
-1 LPPRCAGAPKPTPEL
+1 
-16 ENEPAEKT
+16 
-24 TMSAVIQ
+24 MSAVIKDSAQ
-31 DKPHGKTLVSLRG
+31 QNDQPLVSLRN
-44 LNKHYGDFTAVDNL
+44 LNKYYGDFAAVDNISL
-58 DLEIQDG
+58 DIKDG

-95 ILVDGQSLV
+95 ILVNGQSLV
-104 QVPPHKRDIG
+104 NVPPHKRDIG
-114 MVFQRYSLFPHLNVR
+114 MVFQRYSLFPHLSVR
-129 DNIAFPLA
+129 DNIAFPLT
-137 IRKLSATE
+137 IRKLSAAE
-145 TTKKVDAMLKLVQLE
+145 RERRVDAMLKLVQLE
-160 PFAHRKPSQMSGGQ
+160 QFAHRRPSQLSGGQ

-246 KIVGLGTG
+246 KIVGLGSG

-266 ASFLGNSNFLRIKA
+266 ASFLGNSNFLKLKA
-280 QGNGSGTFEGQPL
+280 QGNAAASFEGQSL
-293 AIRLT
+293 SIRLT
-298 PGLNPGQEA
+298 AGLQTHQDV
-307 LIMVRPEKALAMTTE
+307 LLMVRPEKALALSVE
-322 QAAREPLP
+322 QAAREPLA

-336 SAKVAEV
+336 SAKVVEV
-343 LFLGESQTCQ
+343 LFLGESQTCS
-353 VVTAGGTEL
+353 VVTSGGTSMT
-362 KVKALS
+362 VKALS
-368 AAGMSMQPG
+368 AAGMPMKAG
-377 DTVKVRWAVG
+377 DPVRVRWATA
-387 DACIYTEWAESDLSK
+387 DACVYTEWAESDLNK
-402 SAGAH
+402 AAGAH

>member
-1 LPPRCAGAPKPTPEL
+1 
-16 ENEPAEKT
+16 
-24 TMSAVIQ
+24 MSAVIKDASQ
-31 DKPHGKTLVSLRG
+31 QSDKPLVSLRN
-44 LNKHYGDFTAVDNL
+44 LNKHYGDFAAVDNISL
-58 DLEIQDG
+58 DIKDG

-95 ILVDGQSLV
+95 ILVNGQSLV
-104 QVPPHKRDIG
+104 NVPPHKRDIG
-114 MVFQRYSLFPHLNVR
+114 MVFQRYSLFPHLSVR

-137 IRKLSATE
+137 IRKLAAAE
-145 TTKKVDAMLKLVQLE
+145 REKRVDAMLKLVQLE
-160 PFAHRKPSQMSGGQ
+160 QFAQRRPSQLSGGQ

-246 KIVGLGTG
+246 KIVGLGSG

-266 ASFLGNSNFLRIKA
+266 ASFLGNSNFLKLKA
-280 QGNGSGTFEGQPL
+280 QGNAAARFEGQSL
-293 AIRLT
+293 SIRLT
-298 PGLNPGQEA
+298 SGLHTDQDV
-307 LIMVRPEKALAMTTE
+307 LLMVRPEKALALSTQ
-322 QAAREPLP
+322 QALDEPLA

-336 SAKVAEV
+336 SANVVEV
-343 LFLGESQTCQ
+343 LFLGESQTCS
-353 VVTAGGTEL
+353 VVTAGGTSMT
-362 KVKALS
+362 VKALS
-368 AAGMSMQPG
+368 AAGMPLKAG
-377 DTVKVRWAVG
+377 DPVRVRWATA
-387 DACIYTEWAESDLSK
+387 DACVYTEWTESDLNK
-402 SAGAH
+402 AAGAH

>member
-1 LPPRCAGAPKPTPEL
+1 
-16 ENEPAEKT
+16 
-24 TMSAVIQ
+24 MSAVIKDASQ
-31 DKPHGKTLVSLRG
+31 QNDKPLVSLRN
-44 LNKHYGDFTAVDNL
+44 LNKHYGDFAAVDNISL
-58 DLEIQDG
+58 DIKDG

-95 ILVDGQSLV
+95 ILVNGESLV
-104 QVPPHKRDIG
+104 NVPPHKRDIG
-114 MVFQRYSLFPHLNVR
+114 MVFQRYSLFPHLSVR

-137 IRKLSATE
+137 IRKLAAAE
-145 TTKKVDAMLKLVQLE
+145 REKRVDAMLKLVQLE
-160 PFAHRKPSQMSGGQ
+160 QFAHRRPSQLSGGQ

-246 KIVGLGTG
+246 KIVGLGSG

-266 ASFLGNSNFLRIKA
+266 ASFLGNSNFLKLKA
-280 QGNGSGTFEGQPL
+280 QGNAAASFEGQSL
-293 AIRLT
+293 SIRLT
-298 PGLNPGQEA
+298 AGLHTDQDV
-307 LIMVRPEKALAMTTE
+307 LLMVRPEKA
-322 QAAREPLP
+322 QALSVAQAISVPLP
-330 AGWNEV
+330 SGWNEV
-336 SAKVAEV
+336 AAKVVEV
-343 LFLGESQTCQ
+343 LFLGESQTCS
-353 VVTAGGTEL
+353 VVTSGGTSMT
-362 KVKALS
+362 VKALS
-368 AAGMSMQPG
+368 AAGMPLKAG
-377 DTVKVRWAVG
+377 DPVQVRWATA
-387 DACIYTEWAESDLSK
+387 DACVYTEWSESDLNK
-402 SAGAH
+402 AAGSH